1 MADRATWTWVEPLG
15 MRAATTPDR
24 TALVDATAD
33 PGESRTWSYRAL
45 DAAADAVAQQLQ
57 THLPAAGSTGAS
69 GSPRIGVAVSPRI
82 AFVATLYAALRLG
95 WTVAPLDP
103 AATAGE
109 LSERADRLEPALLVC
124 ERGSET
130 QCSAADYP
138 VVSVDETA
146 APDVPSLSPAPGS
159 TPTDDCS
166 PAVDEQGRLEWT
178 VGPSEGVI
186 MFTSG
191 TTGQPKG
198 VRLTLENL
206 LASAVGS
213 AFRLG
218 VTPSDRWLG
227 CLPVHHMGGLAP
239 VFRSVW
245 YGTALVLQGSFGT
258 GRTAELLR
266 SESITGVSLV
276 PTQLK
281 RLLDA
286 GWSPPAGLRT
296 VLLGG
301 APAGEELLARTL
313 EAGVPVCPTYGL
325 TEAASQV
332 ATATPGAAREHPE
345 SVGQPLAWTD
355 VTLVDDGEPV
365 GAGERGEVVLDGPMI
380 TPGYL
385 DGDAT
390 EAAFGHWGL
399 HTGDL
404 AARDADGRLR
414 IFGRLDD
421 VINTGGELVAP
432 SEVVPALESH
442 HAVAEVAVVGLD
454 DPEWGERVAA
464 LVVPEDGETAPDAEQ
479 LREYGAERLS
489 AYKLPKTVATAP
501 RLPRTASGTVD
512 RDAVATEIR
521 RQYEEDR

>member
-1 MADRATWTWVEPLG
+1 MADRATWTRAEPLG
-15 MRAATTPDR
+15 MRAATTPNR
-24 TALVDATAD
+24 TALVDATGE
-33 PGESRTWSYRAL
+33 PGESRVWSYRAL
-45 DAAADAVAQQLQ
+45 DAAADAVAHRLEE
-57 THLPAAGSTGAS
+57 HLPAPAGSTGAS
-69 GSPRIGVAVSPRI
+69 GPRRIGVAVSPRV
-82 AFVATLYAALRLG
+82 AFVTTLYAALRLG

-103 AATAGE
+103 AATAAE
-109 LSERADRLEPALLVC
+109 SSERVDRLEPALLVC
-124 ERGSET
+124 ERGSEE
-130 QCSAADYP
+130 QCNATGYP
-138 VVSVDETA
+138 VVSVDEPADT
-146 APDVPSLSPAPGS
+146 DVPSLSVAS
-159 TPTDDCS
+159 DSVPTDDRTPGDGERGQRGRTAS
-166 PAVDEQGRLEWT
+166 HGDAV
-178 VGPSEGVI
+178 V

-191 TTGQPKG
+191 TTGQPTG
-198 VRLTLENL
+198 VRLTLRNL

-245 YGTALVLQGSFGT
+245 YGTTLVLQGSFDT
-258 GRTAELLR
+258 DRTAELLR
-266 SESITGVSLV
+266 SRSVTGVSLV
-276 PTQLK
+276 PTQLT

-286 GWSPPAGLRT
+286 GWSPPASLRA

-301 APAGEELLARTL
+301 APAGEELLSRAL

-332 ATATPGAAREHPE
+332 ATASPGTAREHPE
-345 SVGQPLAWTD
+345 SVGQPLAWTE
-355 VTLVDDGEPV
+355 VTLVEGGEP
-365 GAGERGEVVLDGPMI
+365 GERGEVVLDGPTI

-385 DGDAT
+385 DASAT
-390 EAAFGHWGL
+390 EAAFGPWGL

-414 IFGRLDD
+414 ILGRLDD

-442 HAVAEVAVVGLD
+442 PAVAEAAVVGVE

-464 LVVPEDGETAPDAEQ
+464 LVVPEQGEPAPDTEE
-479 LREYGAERLS
+479 LREHAGERLS
-489 AYKLPKTVATAP
+489 AYKLPKTVAAAP
-501 RLPRTASGTVD
+501 QLPRTASGTVD
-512 RDAVATEIR
+512 REAVAAEIR
-521 RQYEEDR
+521 RQRENGG